1 MIRINLLPVRELKKQ
16 ASLRR
21 QLYIFGAVIGAVLI
35 GISVVWMMDMQA
47 IAQLDEQKAGLRA
60 ELERLKPI
68 VDEVNTLERRE
79 KMLTTHID
87 TIQRLR
93 GNQRGPVRV
102 LDQLSR
108 NLPEQTWLE
117 TVDESAG
124 IYNVAGYAL
133 TNFAVADLLRNLQR
147 STEFTGVDL
156 VSSEQTV
163 IATREIK
170 KFIIQFHRAP
180 GSGAKPEATPSTG
193 QRKPGA

>member
-21 QLYIFGAVIGAVLI
+21 QLYIFAAVIGTGLI
-35 GISVVWMMDMQA
+35 GGSVVWMMDMQA

-79 KMLTTHID
+79 KMLNTHID

-93 GNQRGPVRV
+93 SNQRGPVRV
-102 LDQLSR
+102 LDELSR

-117 TVDESAG
+117 TIDESAG
-124 IYNVAGYAL
+124 TYKVAGYAL

-147 STEFTGVDL
+147 SGEFTGVDL

-170 KFIIQFHRAP
+170 KFIIQFQRAT
-180 GSGAKPEATPSTG
+180 GSAKPEATPSTA
-193 QRKPGA
+193 QRKPGS